1 MANID
6 GGALSFKSVMEND
19 QMNSAIEETLRR
31 VQGLSDATV
40 AGGKQMDKA
49 FMQTA
54 DGIREALGQ
63 IGQACEMHE
72 AKISELE
79 SQYNQLGREASAAFM
94 AGRDEEYRAIQ
105 ETQAGIR
112 GEIAVRK
119 QALEEARNLSNE
131 LDKEAAKREEEA
143 RLVQENAK
151 AYETLRSQ
159 IKSVEKEMASMILQ
173 GEQNGLTADAV
184 KATEAYQALMEELGR
199 LNDINLDIKQQGK
212 ILANDE
218 AKFQG
223 FIQGLS
229 GLSGAFS
236 AATGAISLFAGE
248 NENLQKVMTKVQSV
262 MAIAMGMQSVA
273 QTLNKDSA
281 FQLVTLNG
289 LKEWWAGIVTKATV
303 AEAAETAA
311 TGANTAAQ
319 QAQATATAQSTV
331 AQGANTVA
339 TGAQTT
345 AATAGAVAN
354 FTLAGAFR
362 AVGLAIKSIPVFG
375 WIITVISALIAVVAH
390 FNNKAKEAKE
400 AQAKLV
406 EQHYKT
412 IGSINELSEKWKR
425 LGSDMEG
432 KKKLI
437 KESQKAFE
445 DYGVVVRDVADAENL
460 LVKNKTEFV
469 NAQIAKAQSLALL
482 QSDQYQDAMKK
493 SLEAQLTLQDATK
506 EWNET
511 VGKRTGRKAST
522 MEDFKYNAKDG
533 KINRYTAP
541 NASLDM
547 LTAMKDAKEAEFE
560 MQKIYGISEEFKK
573 KHDKTMDSLNRAAI
587 EKNKHT
593 VAGRKV
599 LLEQELEDLKT
610 QRGQL
615 VATDTKAIA
624 EYDKRIK
631 AKQAQIDKLESKGNT
646 SSKTTSKSDKDPFIE
661 QLEKRKAEYERYK
674 KWVNSSNEDIQKA
687 ASTEFATLLK
697 DGSSYKK
704 FLENLQSKISLE
716 PQNNQTAKQLSAIRN
731 ELAELSKVTVL
742 DAFNESLQKELDGA
756 DSVLKR
762 LDIIAQKRNEL
773 ANDGS
778 DIDEDK
784 KQALDDAEKNAL
796 QKQEQETQKLL
807 DDYASYLDK
816 KIKLDLEYSNDLA
829 LLEKARANATTDE
842 ERRKI
847 DAAISNRKKQY
858 DKDSK
863 LSGDSEY
870 DQMLQTYRTFEQ
882 KKEDII
888 EEFSEKRKK
897 AQEHGNTEMLAQL
910 DKAQNEAL
918 SKLAIDEMKI
928 SPDWEKMFGNLD
940 EIGTRELER
949 LLATIEGKTAV
960 LGIELSPEDFKVVQ
974 DKVKELKNEIKE
986 RNPFKALAQGFKDLK
1001 AATTDTDKVAAL
1013 SGMFDSAAKAG
1024 NQLKGVISD
1033 VTSTLEALGV
1043 EGTEEVGAAM
1053 QALDGLASGAQDA
1066 IMGYMS
1072 GNPVQMV
1079 GGAIKAIGSVVNYFA
1094 GANDRRAERSIKKHQ
1109 ENVKNLQSAYKDLE
1123 WQISKA
1129 LGSEVYKHQQAS
1141 IENMKQQQRELD
1153 GMIRAEQSKK
1163 KTDNGKIKE
1172 WQERKKEL
1180 DRSIADTMESISKDI
1195 LQTDAKS
1202 AADQLGDAL
1211 VSAFAKGE
1219 DAAKNFGDVVNNIL
1233 KNAVLN
1239 QLKKNF
1245 LAHQMDGVLKDL
1257 EKKMGYWT
1265 GSGGNKEFIFDGLT
1279 PDEIADFKAKVEK
1292 ATGEFKEA
1300 MKATGDL
1307 FKEIGLDND
1316 TSLTGAVKGVSE
1328 ETASI
1333 VAGQLNAMRIN
1344 QGEANNMLRQQ
1355 LSVLSQI
1362 AQNTSYNR
1370 HLEKLDGIL
1379 SALKGQQND
1388 PLRSQGLQQ

>member
-40 AGGKQMDKA
+40 TGGKQMDKA
-49 FMQTA
+49 FMQTTES
-54 DGIREALGQ
+54 IREALGQ
-63 IGQACEMHE
+63 IGQACEIHE
-72 AKISELE
+72 TELVRLE
-79 SQYNQLGREASAAFM
+79 EQYSQLGNEASAAFL
-94 AGRDEEYRAIQ
+94 AGRDEEYRAIE
-105 ETQAGIR
+105 ETRAGIQ
-112 GEIAVRK
+112 GEIAVHK

-131 LDKEAAKREEEA
+131 LENEIQKREEATRQVE
-143 RLVQENAK
+143 ENAN
-151 AYETLRSQ
+151 AHQSLRTR
-159 IKSVEKEMASMILQ
+159 IKELREEMAMLIDQ
-173 GEQNGLTADAV
+173 GIDEQS
-184 KATEAYQALMEELGR
+184 EAYKALVNELGR
-199 LNDINLDIKQQGK
+199 LQDIQGDIAQQGK

-223 FIQGLS
+223 LIQGLS

-248 NENLQKVMTKVQSV
+248 NENLQRIMTKVQSV

-289 LKEWWAGIVTKATV
+289 LKEWWAGIVAKATV
-303 AEAAETAA
+303 AETAEAGATQLNTTAKEQNAVATGQAAVTETLDTAA
-311 TGANTAAQ
+311 KGANTAA
-319 QAQATATAQSTV
+319 
-331 AQGANTVA
+331 
-339 TGAQTT
+339 
-345 AATAGAVAN
+345 ATAGTTAN
-354 FTLAGAFR
+354 LTLAGAFR

-375 WIITVISALIAVVAH
+375 WIVTAIVGLVAAVSALDDVLTESDKELEKMRETLADSQKQYGKATAELAVYQDRIQS
-390 FNNKAKEAKE
+390 FNGDKADEKRLIEELNSKYGEAMGKYNTLSQWKDTLTEKGKVYCQTLLKEAE
-400 AQAKLV
+400 AQAILTK
-406 EQHYKT
+406 Y
-412 IGSINELSEKWKR
+412 
-425 LGSDMEG
+425 
-432 KKKLI
+432 
-437 KESQKAFE
+437 
-445 DYGVVVRDVADAENL
+445 
-460 LVKNKTEFV
+460 TE
-469 NAQIAKAQSLALL
+469 AYLAV
-482 QSDQYQDAMKK
+482 Q
-493 SLEAQLTLQDATK
+493 
-506 EWNET
+506 
-511 VGKRTGRKAST
+511 
-522 MEDFKYNAKDG
+522 NAKDLQADYDKKG
-533 KINRYTAP
+533 FLAQMWDNIKNLRTGDQRAYQAEIDEAQKSADKY
-541 NASLDM
+541 LDLYRKKM
-547 LTAMKDAKEAEFE
+547 KEA
-560 MQKIYGISEEFKK
+560 
-573 KHDKTMDSLNRAAI
+573 D
-587 EKNKHT
+587 
-593 VAGRKV
+593 
-599 LLEQELEDLKT
+599 DLKNSFDLHT
-610 QRGQL
+610 PQ
-615 VATDTKAIA
+615 DTTKKTKKAP
-624 EYDKRIK
+624 K
-631 AKQAQIDKLESKGNT
+631 
-646 SSKTTSKSDKDPFIE
+646 SKTTTTKKDSFIE
-661 QLEKRKAEYERYK
+661 LLEKRKAEYERYK

-784 KQALDDAEKNAL
+784 KQTLDDAEKNAL
-796 QKQEQETQKLL
+796 QKQQEETQKLL

-829 LLEKARANATTDE
+829 LLEKARAKATTDE
-842 ERRKI
+842 ERKSI
-847 DAAISNRKKQY
+847 DAAIANRKRQH

-863 LSGDSEY
+863 QSGDSDY

-960 LGIELSPEDFKVVQ
+960 LGIELSPEDFKVIQ

-986 RNPFKALAQGFKDLK
+986 RNPFKALTKGFEDLK
-1001 AATTDTDKVAAL
+1001 KATTDDDKAAAL
-1013 SGMFDSAAKAG
+1013 AGMFDSAGKAG
-1024 NQLKGVISD
+1024 NQLKGIISD

-1043 EGTEEVGAAM
+1043 EGTEEIEHAI

-1066 IMGYMS
+1066 VMGFMS

-1079 GGAIKAIGSVVNYFA
+1079 GGAIKAIGSVVNFFA

-1109 ENVKNLQSAYKDLE
+1109 ENVDRLTSAYKELE
-1123 WQISKA
+1123 WQTSKA
-1129 LGSEVYKHQQAS
+1129 LGGDVYKHQQAS

-1153 GMIRAEQSKK
+1153 GMIQAERSKK

-1180 DRSIADTMESISKDI
+1180 DRAIADTMESITKNI

-1202 AADQLGDAL
+1202 AANELGDAL
-1211 VSAFAKGE
+1211 VAAFAKGE
-1219 DAAKNFGDVVNNIL
+1219 DAAKNFDNVVNNIL

-1245 LAHQMDGVLKDL
+1245 LEQQMNEALKGL
-1257 EKKMGYWT
+1257 EKSMGYWV
-1265 GSGGNKEFIFDGLT
+1265 GSGNDKKFVFDGLT
-1279 PDEIADFKAKVEK
+1279 DDEIARFKEQAGQ
-1292 ATGEFKEA
+1292 AAYGFKEA
-1300 MKATGDL
+1300 MKVYDEL
-1307 FKEIGLDND
+1307 FKDVLSDND
-1316 TSLTGAVKGVSE
+1316 ASLTGAVKGVTE

>member
-63 IGQACEMHE
+63 IGQACEIHE
-72 AKISELE
+72 TELAKLE
-79 SQYNQLGREASAAFM
+79 NQYEQLGKEASAAFS
-94 AGRDEEYRAIQ
+94 AGRDEEYRAIE
-105 ETQAGIR
+105 ETRAGIQ
-112 GEIAVRK
+112 GEIVVRK
-119 QALEEARNLSNE
+119 QAIEEARNLSNE
-131 LDKEAAKREEEA
+131 LENEAQKREQNSKA
-143 RLVQENAK
+143 IQDNAQ
-151 AYETLRSQ
+151 ANQSLRGR
-159 IKSVEKEMASMILQ
+159 IRELKEEMALLIDQ
-173 GEQNGLTADAV
+173 GIDEQS
-184 KATEAYQALMEELGR
+184 EAYKALVNELGR
-199 LNDINLDIKQQGK
+199 LQDIQGDIAQQGK

-303 AEAAETAA
+303 AETAETAA

-331 AQGANTVA
+331 AQGANTAA

-482 QSDQYQDAMKK
+482 QSDQYQNAMKK
-493 SLEAQLTLQDATK
+493 SLEAQIALQDATK

-511 VGKRTGRKAST
+511 VGKQTGRKAST

-646 SSKTTSKSDKDPFIE
+646 SSKTTSKSDKDPFVE

-784 KQALDDAEKNAL
+784 KQTLDDAEKNAL
-796 QKQEQETQKLL
+796 QKQQEETQKLL
-807 DDYASYLDK
+807 EDYASFQDR

-829 LLEKARANATTDE
+829 LLEKARAKATTDE
-842 ERRKI
+842 ERVKI

-986 RNPFKALAQGFKDLK
+986 RNPFKALTKGFEDLK
-1001 AATTDTDKVAAL
+1001 KATNDQGKMAAL
-1013 SGMFDSAAKAG
+1013 AGMFDSAGKAG

-1033 VTSTLEALGV
+1033 VTNTLDALGV
-1043 EGTEEVGAAM
+1043 EGTDELGHAM
-1053 QALDGLASGAQDA
+1053 QAVEGFVSGAQDA
-1066 IMGYMS
+1066 VMGYMS
-1072 GNPVQMV
+1072 GNPVQAV

-1094 GANDRRAERSIKKHQ
+1094 GANDRRAEKAIKKHQ
-1109 ENVKNLQSAYKDLE
+1109 ENVKNLTSAYKELE

-1129 LGSEVYKHQQAS
+1129 LAGNLYKHQQAS
-1141 IENMKQQQRELD
+1141 IENMKQQQRELQ
-1153 GMIRAEQSKK
+1153 GMITAEYSKK
-1163 KTDNGKIKE
+1163 KTDNDKIREWREQIKE
-1172 WQERKKEL
+1172 L
-1180 DRSIADTMESISKDI
+1180 NRSIEDTIDGMKKSLLD
-1195 LQTDAKS
+1195 TDVKAIAS
-1202 AADQLGDAL
+1202 QLGDAI
-1211 VSAFAKGE
+1211 VGAFESGK
-1219 DAAKNFGDVVNNIL
+1219 DAATAWGNTVKNIVNNLVKNMLIQKVLQEPIDKIISKYTSKWVDKNGVFKGFDVVIGDIDSLSSELGGLYPSLERSINAL
-1233 KNAVLN
+1233 KEKLN
-1239 QLKKNF
+1239 LS
-1245 LAHQMDGVLKDL
+1245 A
-1257 EKKMGYWT
+1257 
-1265 GSGGNKEFIFDGLT
+1265 
-1279 PDEIADFKAKVEK
+1279 
-1292 ATGEFKEA
+1292 
-1300 MKATGDL
+1300 
-1307 FKEIGLDND
+1307 LDND
-1316 TSLTGAVKGVSE
+1316 ASLTGAVKGVTE

-1370 HLEKLDGIL
+1370 HLAKLDGIL
-1379 SALKGQQND
+1379 TALKGRQND

>member
-49 FMQTA
+49 FMQTT
-54 DGIREALGQ
+54 DGIRDALGK
-63 IGQACEMHE
+63 IGQACEIHE
-72 AKISELE
+72 TKLGELTG
-79 SQYNQLGREASAAFM
+79 QYVQLGQEASAAFM
-94 AGRDEEYRAIQ
+94 AGRDEEYRAIE
-105 ETQAGIR
+105 ETRAGIQ

-131 LDKEAAKREEEA
+131 LEKEAAKREEEA

-248 NENLQKVMTKVQSV
+248 NENLQKVMTQVQSV

-303 AEAAETAA
+303 AETAETAA

-319 QAQATATAQSTV
+319 QAQATATAQNTV
-331 AQGANTVA
+331 AQGANTAA

-646 SSKTTSKSDKDPFIE
+646 SSKTTSKSDKDPFVE
-661 QLEKRKAEYERYK
+661 QLEKRKAEYERFK
-674 KWVNSSNEDIQKA
+674 KWVNSGDEVLVKS
-687 ASTEFATLLK
+687 ASTEFKGLLAQGATYIDYLK
-697 DGSSYKK
+697 KQRDIILSVDVENRSKEQIKRLRTLNDQIAEETKK
-704 FLENLQSKISLE
+704 
-716 PQNNQTAKQLSAIRN
+716 
-731 ELAELSKVTVL
+731 TVL
-742 DAFNESLQKELDGA
+742 EAFNEELATQLGNAKTTLD
-756 DSVLKR
+756 VLN
-762 LDIIAQKRNEL
+762 IIAQRRKEL
-773 ANDGS
+773 ANDGT
-778 DIDEDK
+778 DVDNDK

-796 QKQEQETQKLL
+796 QKQEEETQKLL
-807 DDYASYLDK
+807 DDYASYLDR
-816 KIKLDLEYSNDLA
+816 KIQLDLQYSNDLA
-829 LLEKARANATTDE
+829 LLEKARAKATTDE
-842 ERRKI
+842 ERKSI
-847 DAAISNRKKQY
+847 DAAIANRRKRH
-858 DKDSK
+858 DKDGK
-863 LSGDSEY
+863 LSGDIEY

-888 EEFSEKRKK
+888 EEFNEKRKN

-910 DKAQNEAL
+910 DNAQNEAL

-960 LGIELSPEDFKVVQ
+960 LGIELSPEDFKVIQ

-1129 LGSEVYKHQQAS
+1129 LAGNVYKHQQAS
-1141 IENMKQQQRELD
+1141 IENMKQQQRELQ
-1153 GMIRAEQSKK
+1153 GMIRDEYSKK
-1163 KTDNGKIKE
+1163 KIDHGKIKE
-1172 WQERKKEL
+1172 WQEQIKEL
-1180 DRSIADTMESISKDI
+1180 NRSIEDTIDGMKKSLLD
-1195 LQTDAKS
+1195 TDVKAIAS
-1202 AADQLGDAL
+1202 QLGDAI
-1211 VSAFAKGE
+1211 VGAFENGK
-1219 DAAKNFGDVVNNIL
+1219 DAATAWGDTVKNIVNNLVKNMLIQKILQEPIDKVISKYTSKWVDKNGVFKGFDVVIGDIDSLSSELGGLYPSLERSINAL
-1233 KNAVLN
+1233 KEKLN
-1239 QLKKNF
+1239 LS
-1245 LAHQMDGVLKDL
+1245 A
-1257 EKKMGYWT
+1257 
-1265 GSGGNKEFIFDGLT
+1265 
-1279 PDEIADFKAKVEK
+1279 
-1292 ATGEFKEA
+1292 
-1300 MKATGDL
+1300 
-1307 FKEIGLDND
+1307 LDND

-1344 QGEANNMLRQQ
+1344 QVEASAILRQQ
-1355 LSVLSQI
+1355 LAMLSVI

-1370 HLEKLDGIL
+1370 FLAEIHKE
-1379 SALKGQQND
+1379 LKAMNAGSD
-1388 PLRSQGLQQ
+1388 PLRSQGLV

>member
-1 MANID
+1 MANVD
-6 GGALSFKSVMEND
+6 GGALSFKSIMEND
-19 QMNSAIEETLRR
+19 QMDRALEETMRR

-40 AGGKQMDKA
+40 AGGRQMDRS
-49 FMQTA
+49 FMQTTE
-54 DGIREALGQ
+54 GIRDALGQ
-63 IGQACEMHE
+63 IGQACEIHE
-72 AKISELE
+72 TKLGELTG
-79 SQYNQLGREASAAFM
+79 QYVQLGQEASAAFM
-94 AGRDEEYRAIQ
+94 AGRDEEYRAIE
-105 ETQAGIR
+105 ETRAGIQ

-131 LDKEAAKREEEA
+131 LEKEAAKREEATRQVE
-143 RLVQENAK
+143 ENAK

-289 LKEWWAGIVTKATV
+289 LKEWWAGIVAKATV
-303 AEAAETAA
+303 AETAEAGATQLNTAA
-311 TGANTAAQ
+311 KEQNAAATGKAAATETLDTAAKGANTAA
-319 QAQATATAQSTV
+319 
-331 AQGANTVA
+331 
-339 TGAQTT
+339 
-345 AATAGAVAN
+345 ATAGTTAN
-354 FTLAGAFR
+354 LTLAGAFR
-362 AVGLAIKSIPVFG
+362 MVGAAIKSIPVFG
-375 WIITVISALIAVVAH
+375 WIIAGISALVAIVAH

-482 QSDQYQDAMKK
+482 QSDQYQNAMKK

-511 VGKRTGRKAST
+511 VGKQTGRKAST

-646 SSKTTSKSDKDPFIE
+646 SSKTTSKSDKDPFVE

-784 KQALDDAEKNAL
+784 KQTLDDAEKNAL
-796 QKQEQETQKLL
+796 QKQQEETQKLL
-807 DDYASYLDK
+807 EDYASFQDR

-829 LLEKARANATTDE
+829 LLEKARAKATTDE

-858 DKDSK
+858 DKDNK

-897 AQEHGNTEMLAQL
+897 AQEHGNTEMVAQL

-986 RNPFKALAQGFKDLK
+986 RNPFKALTKGFEDLK
-1001 AATTDTDKVAAL
+1001 KATNDQGKMAAL
-1013 SGMFDSAAKAG
+1013 AGMFDSAGKAG

-1033 VTSTLEALGV
+1033 VTNALDALGV
-1043 EGTEEVGAAM
+1043 EGTDELGHAM
-1053 QALDGLASGAQDA
+1053 QAVEGFVSGAQDA
-1066 IMGYMS
+1066 VMGYMS
-1072 GNPVQMV
+1072 GNPVQAV

-1094 GANDRRAERSIKKHQ
+1094 GANDRRAEKAIKKHQ
-1109 ENVKNLQSAYKDLE
+1109 ENVKNLTSAYKELE

-1129 LGSEVYKHQQAS
+1129 LAGNLYKHQQAS
-1141 IENMKQQQRELD
+1141 IENMKQQQRELQ
-1153 GMIRAEQSKK
+1153 GMITAEYSKK
-1163 KTDNGKIKE
+1163 KTDNDKIREWREQIKE
-1172 WQERKKEL
+1172 L
-1180 DRSIADTMESISKDI
+1180 NRSIEDTIDGMKKSLLD
-1195 LQTDAKS
+1195 TDVKAI
-1202 AADQLGDAL
+1202 ATQLGDAII
-1211 VSAFAKGE
+1211 SAFENGK
-1219 DAAKNFGDVVNNIL
+1219 DAAAAWGDTVKNIVNNLVKNMLIQKILQEPIDKVISKYTSKWVDKNGVFKGFDVVIGDIDSLSSELGGLYPSLEQAINAL
-1233 KNAVLN
+1233 KEKLN
-1239 QLKKNF
+1239 LS
-1245 LAHQMDGVLKDL
+1245 A
-1257 EKKMGYWT
+1257 
-1265 GSGGNKEFIFDGLT
+1265 
-1279 PDEIADFKAKVEK
+1279 
-1292 ATGEFKEA
+1292 
-1300 MKATGDL
+1300 
-1307 FKEIGLDND
+1307 LDND
-1316 TSLTGAVKGVSE
+1316 TSLTGAVKGVTE

-1355 LSVLSQI
+1355 LSVLGQI

-1370 HLEKLDGIL
+1370 HLAKLDGIL
-1379 SALKGQQND
+1379 TALKGRQHD

>member
-1 MANID
+1 MANVD
-6 GGALSFKSVMEND
+6 GGALSFKSIMEND
-19 QMNSAIEETLRR
+19 QMDRALEETMRR

-40 AGGKQMDKA
+40 AGGRQMDRS
-49 FMQTA
+49 FMQTTE
-54 DGIREALGQ
+54 GIRDALGQ
-63 IGQACEMHE
+63 IGQACEIHE
-72 AKISELE
+72 TKLGELTG
-79 SQYNQLGREASAAFM
+79 QYVQLGQEASAAFM
-94 AGRDEEYRAIQ
+94 AGRDEEYRAIE
-105 ETQAGIR
+105 ETRAGIQ

-131 LDKEAAKREEEA
+131 LEKEAAKREEEA

-303 AEAAETAA
+303 AETAETAA

-331 AQGANTVA
+331 AQGANTAA

-646 SSKTTSKSDKDPFIE
+646 SSKTTSKSDKDPFVE

-784 KQALDDAEKNAL
+784 KQTLDEAEKNAL
-796 QKQEQETQKLL
+796 QKQQEETQKLL
-807 DDYASYLDK
+807 EDYASFQDR

-829 LLEKARANATTDE
+829 LLEKARAKATTDE
-842 ERRKI
+842 ERVKI
-847 DAAISNRKKQY
+847 DAAKANRKKQY
-858 DKDSK
+858 DKDNK

-918 SKLAIDEMKI
+918 SKLAIDEMKL

-986 RNPFKALAQGFKDLK
+986 RNPFKALTKGFEDLK
-1001 AATTDTDKVAAL
+1001 KATNDQGKMAAL
-1013 SGMFDSAAKAG
+1013 AGMFDSAGKAG

-1033 VTSTLEALGV
+1033 VTNTLDALGV
-1043 EGTEEVGAAM
+1043 EGTDELGHAM
-1053 QALDGLASGAQDA
+1053 QAVEGFVSGAQDA
-1066 IMGYMS
+1066 VMGYMS
-1072 GNPVQMV
+1072 GNPVQAV

-1094 GANDRRAERSIKKHQ
+1094 GANDRRAERAIKKHQ
-1109 ENVKNLQSAYKDLE
+1109 ENVKNLTSAYKELE

-1129 LGSEVYKHQQAS
+1129 LAGNLYKHQQAS
-1141 IENMKQQQRELD
+1141 IENMKQQQRELQ
-1153 GMIRAEQSKK
+1153 GMITAEYSKK
-1163 KTDNGKIKE
+1163 KTDNDKIREWREQIKE
-1172 WQERKKEL
+1172 L
-1180 DRSIADTMESISKDI
+1180 NRSIEDTIDGMKKSLLD
-1195 LQTDAKS
+1195 TDVKAIAS
-1202 AADQLGDAL
+1202 QLGDAI
-1211 VSAFAKGE
+1211 VGAFESGK
-1219 DAAKNFGDVVNNIL
+1219 DAATAWGNTVKNIVNNLVKNMLIQKILQEPIDKVISKYTSKWVDKNGVFKGFDVVIGDIDSLSSELGGLYPSLERSINAL
-1233 KNAVLN
+1233 KEKLN
-1239 QLKKNF
+1239 LS
-1245 LAHQMDGVLKDL
+1245 A
-1257 EKKMGYWT
+1257 
-1265 GSGGNKEFIFDGLT
+1265 
-1279 PDEIADFKAKVEK
+1279 
-1292 ATGEFKEA
+1292 
-1300 MKATGDL
+1300 
-1307 FKEIGLDND
+1307 LDND
-1316 TSLTGAVKGVSE
+1316 TSLTGAVKGVTE

-1370 HLEKLDGIL
+1370 HLAKLDGIL
-1379 SALKGQQND
+1379 TALKGRQHD

>member
-49 FMQTA
+49 FMQTT
-54 DGIREALGQ
+54 DGIRDALGK
-63 IGQACEMHE
+63 IGQACEIHE
-72 AKISELE
+72 TKLGELTG
-79 SQYNQLGREASAAFM
+79 QYVQLGQEASAAFM
-94 AGRDEEYRAIQ
+94 AGRDEEYRAIE
-105 ETQAGIR
+105 ETRAGIQ

-131 LDKEAAKREEEA
+131 LEKEAAKREEEA

-248 NENLQKVMTKVQSV
+248 NENLQKVMTQVQSV

-303 AEAAETAA
+303 AETAETAA

-319 QAQATATAQSTV
+319 QAQATATAQNTV
-331 AQGANTVA
+331 AQGANTAA

-646 SSKTTSKSDKDPFIE
+646 SSKTTSKSDKDPFVE
-661 QLEKRKAEYERYK
+661 Q
-674 KWVNSSNEDIQKA
+674 
-687 ASTEFATLLK
+687 
-697 DGSSYKK
+697 
-704 FLENLQSKISLE
+704 
-716 PQNNQTAKQLSAIRN
+716 
-731 ELAELSKVTVL
+731 
-742 DAFNESLQKELDGA
+742 
-756 DSVLKR
+756 
-762 LDIIAQKRNEL
+762 
-773 ANDGS
+773 
-778 DIDEDK
+778 
-784 KQALDDAEKNAL
+784 
-796 QKQEQETQKLL
+796 
-807 DDYASYLDK
+807 
-816 KIKLDLEYSNDLA
+816 
-829 LLEKARANATTDE
+829 
-842 ERRKI
+842 
-847 DAAISNRKKQY
+847 
-858 DKDSK
+858 
-863 LSGDSEY
+863 
-870 DQMLQTYRTFEQ
+870 
-882 KKEDII
+882 
-888 EEFSEKRKK
+888 
-897 AQEHGNTEMLAQL
+897 
-910 DKAQNEAL
+910 
-918 SKLAIDEMKI
+918 
-928 SPDWEKMFGNLD
+928 
-940 EIGTRELER
+940 
-949 LLATIEGKTAV
+949 
-960 LGIELSPEDFKVVQ
+960 
-974 DKVKELKNEIKE
+974 
-986 RNPFKALAQGFKDLK
+986 
-1001 AATTDTDKVAAL
+1001 
-1013 SGMFDSAAKAG
+1013 
-1024 NQLKGVISD
+1024 
-1033 VTSTLEALGV
+1033 
-1043 EGTEEVGAAM
+1043 
-1053 QALDGLASGAQDA
+1053 
-1066 IMGYMS
+1066 
-1072 GNPVQMV
+1072 
-1079 GGAIKAIGSVVNYFA
+1079 
-1094 GANDRRAERSIKKHQ
+1094 
-1109 ENVKNLQSAYKDLE
+1109 
-1123 WQISKA
+1123 
-1129 LGSEVYKHQQAS
+1129 
-1141 IENMKQQQRELD
+1141 
-1153 GMIRAEQSKK
+1153 
-1163 KTDNGKIKE
+1163 
-1172 WQERKKEL
+1172 
-1180 DRSIADTMESISKDI
+1180 
-1195 LQTDAKS
+1195 
-1202 AADQLGDAL
+1202 
-1211 VSAFAKGE
+1211 
-1219 DAAKNFGDVVNNIL
+1219 
-1233 KNAVLN
+1233 
-1239 QLKKNF
+1239 
-1245 LAHQMDGVLKDL
+1245 
-1257 EKKMGYWT
+1257 
-1265 GSGGNKEFIFDGLT
+1265 
-1279 PDEIADFKAKVEK
+1279 
-1292 ATGEFKEA
+1292 
-1300 MKATGDL
+1300 
-1307 FKEIGLDND
+1307 
-1316 TSLTGAVKGVSE
+1316 
-1328 ETASI
+1328 
-1333 VAGQLNAMRIN
+1333 
-1344 QGEANNMLRQQ
+1344 
-1355 LSVLSQI
+1355 
-1362 AQNTSYNR
+1362 
-1370 HLEKLDGIL
+1370 
-1379 SALKGQQND
+1379 
-1388 PLRSQGLQQ
+1388 

>member
-63 IGQACEMHE
+63 IGQACEIHE
-72 AKISELE
+72 TELAKLE
-79 SQYNQLGREASAAFM
+79 NQYEQLGKEASAAFS

-131 LDKEAAKREEEA
+131 LDKEAAKREEET
-143 RLVQENAK
+143 RLVQENAQ
-151 AYETLRSQ
+151 AHQSLRGR
-159 IKSVEKEMASMILQ
+159 IRELKEEMALLIDQ
-173 GEQNGLTADAV
+173 GIDEQS
-184 KATEAYQALMEELGR
+184 EAYKALVNELGR
-199 LNDINLDIKQQGK
+199 LQDIQGDIAQQGK

-248 NENLQKVMTKVQSV
+248 NENLQKIMTKVQSV

-303 AEAAETAA
+303 AETAETAA
-311 TGANTAAQ
+311 TVANTTAQ
-319 QAQATATAQSTV
+319 QAQTTATTQNTV

-339 TGAQTT
+339 TGAQTA
-345 AATAGAVAN
+345 AATAGTVAN

-375 WIITVISALIAVVAH
+375 WILAGISALIALVSH
-390 FNNKAKEAKE
+390 FTSKANEAKK
-400 AQAKLV
+400 AQEEFSKAMI
-406 EQHYKT
+406 EGSYKP
-412 IGSINELSEKWKR
+412 IGKIEELSAKYTA
-425 LGSDMEG
+425 LGNN
-432 KKKLI
+432 I
-437 KESQKAFE
+437 KEKEQFIKDNKKAFDE
-445 DYGVVVRDVADAENL
+445 LGVAINSVRDAENL
-460 LVKNKTEFV
+460 LIANKERFV
-469 NAQIAKAQSLALL
+469 LAQIAKAK
-482 QSDQYQDAMKK
+482 AMVYTQN
-493 SLEAQLTLQDATK
+493 AQNDIK
-506 EWNET
+506 EL
-511 VGKRTGRKAST
+511 
-522 MEDFKYNAKDG
+522 M
-533 KINRYTAP
+533 
-541 NASLDM
+541 
-547 LTAMKDAKEAEFE
+547 
-560 MQKIYGISEEFKK
+560 
-573 KHDKTMDSLNRAAI
+573 
-587 EKNKHT
+587 
-593 VAGRKV
+593 
-599 LLEQELEDLKT
+599 
-610 QRGQL
+610 
-615 VATDTKAIA
+615 
-624 EYDKRIK
+624 
-631 AKQAQIDKLESKGNT
+631 KLESERDGMPDKITKESYNRNTGEYVTYQVDNSTKKQKEREIEELKGKIKQGYHNAFIEEKNSLFNLKKGGIAAINDYADGT
-646 SSKTTSKSDKDPFIE
+646 VGAIEQAISRKQEALKRLKPGSKEWRKANKEIAALQKQIENPTTKTTTKKEKDTYVE
-661 QLEKRKAEYERYK
+661 VLEKRKAEYERFK
-674 KWVNSSNEDIQKA
+674 KWVNSGDEVLVKSATSEFKALLAQGATYIDYLKKQRDIILSVDAEKR
-687 ASTEFATLLK
+687 TKE
-697 DGSSYKK
+697 
-704 FLENLQSKISLE
+704 
-716 PQNNQTAKQLSAIRN
+716 QNKQLRTLNDQIAEETKKTVLETFN
-731 ELAELSKVTVL
+731 EELATQLGNAKTTL
-742 DAFNESLQKELDGA
+742 DILN
-756 DSVLKR
+756 
-762 LDIIAQKRNEL
+762 IIAQKRKEL
-773 ANDGS
+773 AGDGT
-778 DIDEDK
+778 DVDNEK
-784 KQALDDAEKNAL
+784 KQALDDAEKNTL
-796 QKQEQETQKLL
+796 QKQDEETQKLL

-829 LLEKARANATTDE
+829 LLEKARAKATTDE
-842 ERRKI
+842 ERKSI
-847 DAAISNRKKQY
+847 DAAIANRRKRH
-858 DKDSK
+858 DKDGK
-863 LSGDSEY
+863 LSGDIEY

-888 EEFSEKRKK
+888 EEFNEKRKN

-910 DKAQNEAL
+910 DNAQNEAL

-960 LGIELSPEDFKVVQ
+960 LGIELSPEDFKVIQ

-1129 LGSEVYKHQQAS
+1129 LAGNVYKHQQAS
-1141 IENMKQQQRELD
+1141 IENMKQQQRELQ
-1153 GMIRAEQSKK
+1153 GMIRDEYSKK
-1163 KTDNGKIKE
+1163 KIDHGKIKE
-1172 WQERKKEL
+1172 WQEQIKEL
-1180 DRSIADTMESISKDI
+1180 NRSIEDTIDGMKKSLLD
-1195 LQTDAKS
+1195 TDVKAIAS
-1202 AADQLGDAL
+1202 QLGDAI
-1211 VSAFAKGE
+1211 VGAFENGK
-1219 DAAKNFGDVVNNIL
+1219 DAATAWGDTVKNIVNNLVKNMLIQKVLQEPIDKIISKYTSKWVDKNGVFNGFDVVIGDIDRLSGELGGLYPQLEQAINAL
-1233 KNAVLN
+1233 KEKLN
-1239 QLKKNF
+1239 LS
-1245 LAHQMDGVLKDL
+1245 A
-1257 EKKMGYWT
+1257 
-1265 GSGGNKEFIFDGLT
+1265 
-1279 PDEIADFKAKVEK
+1279 
-1292 ATGEFKEA
+1292 
-1300 MKATGDL
+1300 
-1307 FKEIGLDND
+1307 LDND

-1344 QGEANNMLRQQ
+1344 QVEASAILRQQ
-1355 LSVLSQI
+1355 LAMLSVI

-1370 HLEKLDGIL
+1370 FLAEIHKE
-1379 SALKGQQND
+1379 LKAMNAGSD
-1388 PLRSQGLQQ
+1388 PLRSQGLV

>member
-49 FMQTA
+49 FMQTTES
-54 DGIREALGQ
+54 IREALGQ
-63 IGQACEMHE
+63 IGQACEIHE
-72 AKISELE
+72 TKLVRLE
-79 SQYNQLGREASAAFM
+79 EQYSQLGNEASAAFL
-94 AGRDEEYRAIQ
+94 AGRDEEYRAIE
-105 ETQAGIR
+105 ETRAGIQ

-131 LDKEAAKREEEA
+131 LEKEIQKREEATRQVE
-143 RLVQENAK
+143 ENVNAHQS
-151 AYETLRSQ
+151 LRTR
-159 IKSVEKEMASMILQ
+159 IKELREEMAMLIDQ
-173 GEQNGLTADAV
+173 GIDEQS
-184 KATEAYQALMEELGR
+184 EAYKALVNELGR
-199 LNDINLDIKQQGK
+199 LQDIQGDIAQQGK

-223 FIQGLS
+223 LIQGLS

-248 NENLQKVMTKVQSV
+248 NENLQRIMTKVQSV

-289 LKEWWAGIVTKATV
+289 LKEWWAGIVAKATV
-303 AEAAETAA
+303 AETAEAGATQLNTTAKEQNAVATGQAAVTETLDTAA
-311 TGANTAAQ
+311 KGANTAA
-319 QAQATATAQSTV
+319 
-331 AQGANTVA
+331 
-339 TGAQTT
+339 
-345 AATAGAVAN
+345 ATAGTTAN
-354 FTLAGAFR
+354 LTLAGAFR

-375 WIITVISALIAVVAH
+375 WIVTAIVGLVAAVSALDEVLTESDKELEKMRETLADSQKQYGKATAELAVYQDRLQS
-390 FNNKAKEAKE
+390 FNGDKADEKRLIEELNSKYGEAMGKYNTLSQWKDTLTEKGKAYCQTLLKEAE
-400 AQAKLV
+400 AQAILTK
-406 EQHYKT
+406 Y
-412 IGSINELSEKWKR
+412 
-425 LGSDMEG
+425 
-432 KKKLI
+432 
-437 KESQKAFE
+437 
-445 DYGVVVRDVADAENL
+445 
-460 LVKNKTEFV
+460 TE
-469 NAQIAKAQSLALL
+469 AYLAV
-482 QSDQYQDAMKK
+482 Q
-493 SLEAQLTLQDATK
+493 
-506 EWNET
+506 
-511 VGKRTGRKAST
+511 
-522 MEDFKYNAKDG
+522 NAKDLQADYDKKG
-533 KINRYTAP
+533 FLAQMWDNIKNLRTGDQRAYQAEIDEAQKSADKY
-541 NASLDM
+541 LDLYRKKM
-547 LTAMKDAKEAEFE
+547 KEA
-560 MQKIYGISEEFKK
+560 
-573 KHDKTMDSLNRAAI
+573 D
-587 EKNKHT
+587 
-593 VAGRKV
+593 
-599 LLEQELEDLKT
+599 DLKNSFDLHT
-610 QRGQL
+610 PQ
-615 VATDTKAIA
+615 DTTK
-624 EYDKRIK
+624 KTPK
-631 AKQAQIDKLESKGNT
+631 
-646 SSKTTSKSDKDPFIE
+646 SKTTTTKKDSFIE
-661 QLEKRKAEYERYK
+661 LLEKRKAEYERYK

-756 DSVLKR
+756 DNVLKC

-784 KQALDDAEKNAL
+784 KQTLDDAEKNAL
-796 QKQEQETQKLL
+796 QKQQEETQKLL

-829 LLEKARANATTDE
+829 LLEKARAKATTDE

-858 DKDSK
+858 DKDNK

-940 EIGTRELER
+940 EIGTKELER
-949 LLATIEGKTAV
+949 LLAMIEGKTAI
-960 LGIELSPEDFKVVQ
+960 LGIELSPEDFKVIQ

-986 RNPFKALAQGFKDLK
+986 RNPFKALTKGFEDLK
-1001 AATTDTDKVAAL
+1001 KAMNDQDKMAAL
-1013 SGMFDSAAKAG
+1013 AGMFDSAGKAG
-1024 NQLKGVISD
+1024 NQLKGIISD
-1033 VTSTLEALGV
+1033 VTNTLEELGV
-1043 EGTEEVGAAM
+1043 EGTEEIGHAI

-1066 IMGYMS
+1066 VMGFMS

-1094 GANDRRAERSIKKHQ
+1094 SANDRRAEKAIKKHQ
-1109 ENVKNLQSAYKDLE
+1109 ENVNKLTSAYKELE

-1129 LGSEVYKHQQAS
+1129 LGGNVYKHQQAS

-1153 GMIRAEQSKK
+1153 GMIKAEQSKK
-1163 KTDNGKIKE
+1163 KKDNGKIKE
-1172 WQERKKEL
+1172 WREQIKEL
-1180 DRSIADTMESISKDI
+1180 NRSIEDTIDGMKNKLLD
-1195 LQTDAKS
+1195 TDVKAI
-1202 AADQLGDAL
+1202 ATQLGDAIIGAFENGKDVAAAWGDTVKNIVNNL
-1211 VSAFAKGE
+1211 VKNMLIQKVFQEPIDKVISKYTSTWVDKNGNFKG
-1219 DAAKNFGDVVNNIL
+1219 FDVVIGDIDSLSSELGGLYPSLERSINAL
-1233 KNAVLN
+1233 KEKLN
-1239 QLKKNF
+1239 LS
-1245 LAHQMDGVLKDL
+1245 A
-1257 EKKMGYWT
+1257 
-1265 GSGGNKEFIFDGLT
+1265 
-1279 PDEIADFKAKVEK
+1279 
-1292 ATGEFKEA
+1292 
-1300 MKATGDL
+1300 
-1307 FKEIGLDND
+1307 LDND
-1316 TSLTGAVKGVSE
+1316 ASLTGAVKGVTE

>member
-1 MANID
+1 MANVD
-6 GGALSFKSVMEND
+6 GGALSFKSIMEND
-19 QMNSAIEETLRR
+19 QMDRALEETMRR

-40 AGGKQMDKA
+40 AGGRQMDRS
-49 FMQTA
+49 FMQTTE
-54 DGIREALGQ
+54 GIRDALGQ
-63 IGQACEMHE
+63 IGQACEIHE
-72 AKISELE
+72 TKLGELTG
-79 SQYNQLGREASAAFM
+79 QYVQLGQEASAAFM
-94 AGRDEEYRAIQ
+94 AGRDEEYRAIE
-105 ETQAGIR
+105 ETRAGIQ

-131 LDKEAAKREEEA
+131 LEKEAAKREEEA

-303 AEAAETAA
+303 AETAETAA

-331 AQGANTVA
+331 AQGANTAA

-646 SSKTTSKSDKDPFIE
+646 SSKTTSKSDKDPFVE

-784 KQALDDAEKNAL
+784 KQTLDEAEKNAL
-796 QKQEQETQKLL
+796 QKQQEETQKLL
-807 DDYASYLDK
+807 EDYASFQDR

-829 LLEKARANATTDE
+829 LLEKARAKATTDE
-842 ERRKI
+842 ERVKI
-847 DAAISNRKKQY
+847 DAAKANRKKQY
-858 DKDSK
+858 DKDNK

-918 SKLAIDEMKI
+918 SKLAIDEMKL

-986 RNPFKALAQGFKDLK
+986 RNPFKALTKGFEDLK
-1001 AATTDTDKVAAL
+1001 KATNDQGKMAAL
-1013 SGMFDSAAKAG
+1013 AGMFDSAGKAG

-1033 VTSTLEALGV
+1033 VTNTLDALGV
-1043 EGTEEVGAAM
+1043 EGTDELGHAM
-1053 QALDGLASGAQDA
+1053 QAVEGFVSGAQDA
-1066 IMGYMS
+1066 VMGYMS
-1072 GNPVQMV
+1072 GNPVQAV

-1094 GANDRRAERSIKKHQ
+1094 GANDRRAEKAIKKHQ
-1109 ENVKNLQSAYKDLE
+1109 ENVKNLTSAYKELE

-1129 LGSEVYKHQQAS
+1129 LAGNLYKHQQAS
-1141 IENMKQQQRELD
+1141 IENMKQQQRELQ
-1153 GMIRAEQSKK
+1153 GMITAEYSKK
-1163 KTDNGKIKE
+1163 KTDNDKIREWREQIKE
-1172 WQERKKEL
+1172 L
-1180 DRSIADTMESISKDI
+1180 NRSIEDTIDGMKKSLLD
-1195 LQTDAKS
+1195 TDVKAIAS
-1202 AADQLGDAL
+1202 QLGDAI
-1211 VSAFAKGE
+1211 VGAFESGK
-1219 DAAKNFGDVVNNIL
+1219 DAATAWGNTVKNIVNNLVKNMLIQKILQEPIDKVISKYTSKWVDKNGVFKGFDVVIGDIDSLSSELGGLYPSLERSINAL
-1233 KNAVLN
+1233 KEKLN
-1239 QLKKNF
+1239 LS
-1245 LAHQMDGVLKDL
+1245 A
-1257 EKKMGYWT
+1257 
-1265 GSGGNKEFIFDGLT
+1265 
-1279 PDEIADFKAKVEK
+1279 
-1292 ATGEFKEA
+1292 
-1300 MKATGDL
+1300 
-1307 FKEIGLDND
+1307 LDND
-1316 TSLTGAVKGVSE
+1316 TSLTGAVKGVTE

-1370 HLEKLDGIL
+1370 HLAKLDGIL
-1379 SALKGQQND
+1379 TALKGRQHD

>member
-1 MANID
+1 MANVD
-6 GGALSFKSVMEND
+6 GGALSFKSIMEND
-19 QMNSAIEETLRR
+19 QMDRALEETMRR

-40 AGGKQMDKA
+40 AGGRQMDRS
-49 FMQTA
+49 FMQTTE
-54 DGIREALGQ
+54 GIRDALGQ
-63 IGQACEMHE
+63 IGQACEIHE
-72 AKISELE
+72 TKLGELTG
-79 SQYNQLGREASAAFM
+79 QYVQLGQEASAAFM
-94 AGRDEEYRAIQ
+94 AGRDEEYRAIE
-105 ETQAGIR
+105 ETRAGIQ

-131 LDKEAAKREEEA
+131 LEKEAAKREEATRQVE
-143 RLVQENAK
+143 ENAK

-236 AATGAISLFAGE
+236 AATGAVSLFVGE

-281 FQLVTLNG
+281 FQLVIVRQA
-289 LKEWWAGIVTKATV
+289 KELLTV
-303 AEAAETAA
+303 AEMKF
-311 TGANTAAQ
+311 
-319 QAQATATAQSTV
+319 ATALGISNVAAKALMATLTLGLSVAITAV
-331 AQGANTVA
+331 IA
-339 TGAQTT
+339 
-345 AATAGAVAN
+345 
-354 FTLAGAFR
+354 
-362 AVGLAIKSIPVFG
+362 
-375 WIITVISALIAVVAH
+375 VISH
-390 FNNKAKEAKE
+390 FSSKANEAKK

-425 LGSDMEG
+425 LGNDMEG

-445 DYGVVVRDVADAENL
+445 DYGVVVRDIADAENL
-460 LVKNKTEFV
+460 LVRNKTEFV

-482 QSDQYQDAMKK
+482 QSDQYQNAMKK
-493 SLEAQLTLQDATK
+493 SLEAQLALQDATK

-511 VGKRTGRKAST
+511 VGKQTGRKAST

-533 KINRYTAP
+533 KITRYTAP
-541 NASLDM
+541 NASFDM
-547 LTAMKDAKEAEFE
+547 LTAMKEAKEAEFE

-573 KHDKTMDSLNRAAI
+573 KHDKTMDSLNRVAI

-646 SSKTTSKSDKDPFIE
+646 SSKTTSKSDKDPFVE
-661 QLEKRKAEYERYK
+661 QLEKRKAEYERFK
-674 KWVNSSNEDIQKA
+674 KWVNSGDEVLVKS
-687 ASTEFATLLK
+687 ASTEFKGLLAQGATYIDYLK
-697 DGSSYKK
+697 KQRDIILSVDVENRSKEQIKRLRTLNDQIAEETKK
-704 FLENLQSKISLE
+704 
-716 PQNNQTAKQLSAIRN
+716 
-731 ELAELSKVTVL
+731 TVL
-742 DAFNESLQKELDGA
+742 EAFNEELATQLGNAKTTLD
-756 DSVLKR
+756 VLN
-762 LDIIAQKRNEL
+762 IIAQKRKEL
-773 ANDGS
+773 AEDGT
-778 DIDEDK
+778 DVDNDK

-796 QKQEQETQKLL
+796 QKQQEETQKLL
-807 DDYASYLDK
+807 EDYASFLDR

-829 LLEKARANATTDE
+829 LLEKARAKATTDE

-897 AQEHGNTEMLAQL
+897 AQEHGNTEMVAQL

-986 RNPFKALAQGFKDLK
+986 RNPFKALTKGFEDLK
-1001 AATTDTDKVAAL
+1001 KATNDQGKMAAL
-1013 SGMFDSAAKAG
+1013 AGMFDSAGKAG
-1024 NQLKGVISD
+1024 NRLKGVISD
-1033 VTSTLEALGV
+1033 VTNTLDALGV
-1043 EGTEEVGAAM
+1043 EGTDELGHAM
-1053 QALDGLASGAQDA
+1053 QAVEGFVSGAQDA
-1066 IMGYMS
+1066 VMGYMS
-1072 GNPVQMV
+1072 GNPVQAV

-1094 GANDRRAERSIKKHQ
+1094 GANDRRAEKAIKKHQ
-1109 ENVKNLQSAYKDLE
+1109 ENVKNLTSAYKELE

-1129 LGSEVYKHQQAS
+1129 LAGNLYKHQQAS
-1141 IENMKQQQRELD
+1141 IENMKQQQRELQ
-1153 GMIRAEQSKK
+1153 GMITAEYSKK
-1163 KTDNGKIKE
+1163 KTDNDKIREWREQIKE
-1172 WQERKKEL
+1172 L
-1180 DRSIADTMESISKDI
+1180 NRSIEDTIDGMKKSLLD
-1195 LQTDAKS
+1195 TDVKAI
-1202 AADQLGDAL
+1202 ATQLGDAII
-1211 VSAFAKGE
+1211 SAFENGK
-1219 DAAKNFGDVVNNIL
+1219 DAAAAWGDTVKNIVNNLVKNMLIQKILQEPIDKVISKYTSKWVDKNGVFKGFDVVIGDIDSLSSELGGLYPSLERSINAL
-1233 KNAVLN
+1233 KEKLN
-1239 QLKKNF
+1239 LS
-1245 LAHQMDGVLKDL
+1245 
-1257 EKKMGYWT
+1257 T
-1265 GSGGNKEFIFDGLT
+1265 
-1279 PDEIADFKAKVEK
+1279 
-1292 ATGEFKEA
+1292 
-1300 MKATGDL
+1300 
-1307 FKEIGLDND
+1307 LDND
-1316 TSLTGAVKGVSE
+1316 ASLTGAVKGVTE

-1388 PLRSQGLQQ
+1388 PLRSQGLQ

>member
-49 FMQTA
+49 FMQTT

-94 AGRDEEYRAIQ
+94 AGRDEEYRAI
-105 ETQAGIR
+105 EENRTGIQ
-112 GEIAVRK
+112 GEIAMRK

-131 LDKEAAKREEEA
+131 LENEIQKREEATRQVE
-143 RLVQENAK
+143 ENAN
-151 AYETLRSQ
+151 AHQSLRTR
-159 IKSVEKEMASMILQ
+159 IKELREEMAMLIDQ
-173 GEQNGLTADAV
+173 GIDEQS
-184 KATEAYQALMEELGR
+184 EAYKALVNELGR
-199 LNDINLDIKQQGK
+199 LQDIQGDIAQQGK

-223 FIQGLS
+223 LIQGLS

-248 NENLQKVMTKVQSV
+248 NENLQRIMTKVQSV

-289 LKEWWAGIVTKATV
+289 LKEWWAGIVAKATV
-303 AEAAETAA
+303 AETAEAGATQLNTTAKEQNAVATGQAAVTETLDTAA
-311 TGANTAAQ
+311 KGANTAA
-319 QAQATATAQSTV
+319 
-331 AQGANTVA
+331 
-339 TGAQTT
+339 
-345 AATAGAVAN
+345 ATAGTTAN
-354 FTLAGAFR
+354 LTLAGAFR

-375 WIITVISALIAVVAH
+375 WIVTGISALIAVVSH

-425 LGSDMEG
+425 LGNDMEG

-445 DYGVVVRDVADAENL
+445 DYGVVVRDIADAENL
-460 LVKNKTEFV
+460 LVRNKTEFV

-482 QSDQYQDAMKK
+482 QSDQYQNAMKK
-493 SLEAQLTLQDATK
+493 SLEAQLALQDATK

-511 VGKRTGRKAST
+511 VGKQTGRKAST

-533 KINRYTAP
+533 KITRYTAP

-560 MQKIYGISEEFKK
+560 MQKIYGVSEEFKK

-631 AKQAQIDKLESKGNT
+631 AKQAEINKLEPKATTSKA
-646 SSKTTSKSDKDPFIE
+646 TTSKSDKDPFVE
-661 QLEKRKAEYERYK
+661 QLKKRKAEYERFYK
-674 KWVNSSNEDIQKA
+674 WQNSSNEEVRKA
-687 ASTEFATLLK
+687 AKTEFASLIEG
-697 DGSSYKK
+697 GSSYEA
-704 FLENLQSKISLE
+704 FLKRLHDEISALH
-716 PQNNQTAKQLSAIRN
+716 QNSHTEAKLRAIRN

-784 KQALDDAEKNAL
+784 KQALDEAEKNAL
-796 QKQEQETQKLL
+796 QKQQEETQKLL

-829 LLEKARANATTDE
+829 LLEKARAKATTDE

-858 DKDSK
+858 DKDNK

-960 LGIELSPEDFKVVQ
+960 LGIELSPEDFKVIQ

-986 RNPFKALAQGFKDLK
+986 RNPFKALTKGFEDLK
-1001 AATTDTDKVAAL
+1001 KATTDDDKAAAL
-1013 SGMFDSAAKAG
+1013 AGMFDSAGKAG
-1024 NQLKGVISD
+1024 NQLKGIISD

-1043 EGTEEVGAAM
+1043 EGTEEIEHAI

-1066 IMGYMS
+1066 VMGFMS

-1079 GGAIKAIGSVVNYFA
+1079 GGAIKAIGSVVNFFA

-1109 ENVKNLQSAYKDLE
+1109 ENVDRLTSAYKELE
-1123 WQISKA
+1123 WQTSKA
-1129 LGSEVYKHQQAS
+1129 LGGDVYKHQQAS

-1153 GMIRAEQSKK
+1153 GMIQAERSKK

-1180 DRSIADTMESISKDI
+1180 DRAIADTMESITKNI

-1202 AADQLGDAL
+1202 AANELGDAL
-1211 VSAFAKGE
+1211 VAAFAKGE
-1219 DAAKNFGDVVNNIL
+1219 DAAKNFDNVVNNIL

-1245 LAHQMDGVLKDL
+1245 LEQQMNEALKGL
-1257 EKKMGYWT
+1257 EKSMGYWV
-1265 GSGGNKEFIFDGLT
+1265 GSGNDKKFVFDGLT
-1279 PDEIADFKAKVEK
+1279 DDEIARFKEQAGQ
-1292 ATGEFKEA
+1292 AAYGFKEA
-1300 MKATGDL
+1300 MKVYDEL
-1307 FKEIGLDND
+1307 FKDVLSDND
-1316 TSLTGAVKGVSE
+1316 ASLTGAVKGVTE

-1355 LSVLSQI
+1355 LSILSQI